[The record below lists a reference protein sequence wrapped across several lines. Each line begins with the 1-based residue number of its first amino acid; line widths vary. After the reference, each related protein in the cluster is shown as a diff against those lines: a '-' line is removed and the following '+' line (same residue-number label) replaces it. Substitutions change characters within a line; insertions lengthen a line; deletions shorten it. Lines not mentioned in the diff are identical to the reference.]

1 MQTRQT
7 SIINWIWLVWFY
19 FISYTQSAFWHHLW
33 IHITLS
39 IITFFWYHISLDVF
53 WKLNFS
59 IHILMKDKVQTCKTS
74 VINGIWLALFQLN
87 CTQPFEIIY
96 ILQVVMTFIF
106 FECSILLFVIQY
118 LSSFDLNFVITL
130 LIRSSKDVRTLSTRG
145 NLWLTFS
152 PPPSIVI
159 S

>member
-19 FISYTQSAFWHHLW
+19 FKSYTQSAFWHHLW

-74 VINGIWLALFQLN
+74 VINRIWLALFQLN
-87 CTQPFEIIY
+87 RTQSAVWIH
-96 ILQVVMTFIF
+96 TFCKLWHSF
-106 FECSILLFVIQY
+106 FFWCSY
-118 LSSFDLNFVITL
+118 DLNFVITL
-130 LIRSSKDVRTLSTRG
+130 LIRNSKDFHTQSTRR